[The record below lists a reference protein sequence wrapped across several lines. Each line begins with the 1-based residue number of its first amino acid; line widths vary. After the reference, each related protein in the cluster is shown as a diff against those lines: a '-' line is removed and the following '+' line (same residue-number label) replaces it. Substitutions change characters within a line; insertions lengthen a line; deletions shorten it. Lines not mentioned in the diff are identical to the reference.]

1 MEFPL
6 INYWAVIVAA
16 VSAFVL
22 GGVWYSPLMFEKP
35 WMKELGFTKEG
46 MGKSN
51 MLKIFGIA
59 FILMFIIAFN
69 LAVFIGTESDWKLGM
84 MAGALAGIG
93 WIAAA
98 IGVNY
103 LFERKSFRLF
113 LINAG
118 YMAVSLT
125 IMGAILGAWH

>member
-1 MEFPL
+1 
-6 INYWAVIVAA
+6 
-16 VSAFVL
+16 
-22 GGVWYSPLMFEKP
+22 
-35 WMKELGFTKEG
+35 
-46 MGKSN
+46 
-51 MLKIFGIA
+51 
-59 FILMFIIAFN
+59 
-69 LAVFIGTESDWKLGM
+69 M

-93 WIAAA
+93 WVATA